1 MAIGLDPTAHPTDAS
16 NLFTGQN
23 GGVNTV
29 IVSPTF
35 STGAGPIL
43 LVAIVAGELG
53 SAPTAWSVDS
63 TSHLDWE
70 LDVDKTSLTQEAGAA
85 DFFGAQIW
93 TAFSSTGS
101 LSTQAV
107 TATLNAVTTGR
118 KATLWVLVLNGVG
131 STHAA
136 CIGNSAGF
144 VDGSSAGVNQ
154 QISTSLTPAASG
166 SWIVLGLGQTNDSAV
181 LTANSNTSAYDNTFQ
196 PSAFGDYFGF
206 GRYKASGTVA
216 TTTAASAVTV
226 GSSVS
231 DLWGYI
237 AALEI
242 KAASLGAIFVED
254 DTFVPA
260 RMMSFAPVPAPQW
273 NMGEQEIVPQPAALA
288 FEEDRLEQVRMQ
300 PLARVPAVAQDN
312 EDAPALFAPWIDGD
326 YAALALMP
334 PAQTWRQTPPV
345 REDDFV
351 PTPATGPFED
361 DFWTL
366 PIRQAAPVIRG
377 IAPSD
382 EDMPP
387 TAPATLQ
394 PDEDF
399 WANMVKPL
407 AGTPWRDPVQR
418 NNEDTPAGLHGPFEE
433 DRWTSGVA
441 PVVGTP
447 WRNPAF
453 IADEDYIRFIA
464 SVPNL
469 ANLKLLSVGQAG
481 VKLTESASATARLG
495 LTNSAS
501 LKLVRKLT

>member
-1 MAIGLDPTAHPTDAS
+1 MALGLDATAHPS
-16 NLFTGQN
+16 N
-23 GGVNTV
+23 GGNLTGSVNAAVASPATV
-29 IVSPTF
+29 ATPVF

-43 LVAIVAGELG
+43 FVALVGVDSITALPGTIVNTSGLTWTKRA
-53 SAPTAWSVDS
+53 AFVDS
-63 TSHLDWE
+63 TNS
-70 LDVDKTSLTQEAGAA
+70 
-85 DFFGAQIW
+85 FGGEIW
-93 TAFSSTGS
+93 TAYSATGV
-101 LSTQAV
+101 LSTQTVTFTLSNLTPGLTTFWLAV
-107 TATLNAVTTGR
+107 QVITG
-118 KATLWVLVLNGVG
+118 VPG
-131 STHAA
+131 SEAA
-136 CIGNSAGF
+136 CIGNSNGF
-144 VDGSSAGVNQ
+144 IDETGV
-154 QISTSLTPAASG
+154 STTVNVAVTPAGTG
-166 SWIVLGLGQTNDSAV
+166 SWLIGHFGQANDTTVLVADG
-181 LTANSNTSAYDNTFQ
+181 NTSAWDAQFITTHTDNF
-196 PSAFGDYFGF
+196 AF
-206 GRYKASGTVA
+206 GRYKSGGAVA
-216 TTTAASAVTV
+216 LTTAGTPVTF
-226 GSSVS
+226 GSSTA
-231 DLWGYI
+231 DLFGF
-237 AALEI
+237 AVALEI

-345 REDDFV
+345 REDDFI
-351 PTPATGPFED
+351 PPATGPFED

-366 PIRQAAPVIRG
+366 PIRQAAPLIRG

-399 WANMVKPL
+399 WVNMVRPL
-407 AGTPWRDPVQR
+407 AGAPWRDPVQR